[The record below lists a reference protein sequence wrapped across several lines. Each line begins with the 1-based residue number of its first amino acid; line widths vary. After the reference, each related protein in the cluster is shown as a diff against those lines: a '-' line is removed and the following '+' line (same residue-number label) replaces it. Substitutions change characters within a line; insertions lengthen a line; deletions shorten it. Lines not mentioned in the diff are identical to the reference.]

1 VFKFT
6 VARLCFSLKTAF
18 AFGFGPWWVPHWPWP
33 FVFAGLDE
41 NEAIA
46 VGVSGLPAVCGKAT
60 RSGGMDAAA
69 SRQDDA
75 LPSF

>member
-1 VFKFT
+1 LLFLKDRF
-6 VARLCFSLKTAF
+6 CFLLLAL
-18 AFGFGPWWVPHWPWP
+18 APGGFPIGAWP
-33 FVFAGLDE
+33 FVFAGPDE